1 MRGLRKLPVLVVS
14 SSFALGL
21 LAACGSGQDATKGAE
36 VQTAAPAESMR
47 YFMLD
52 GFEPTRLS
60 ADGGG
65 TEAGSRD
72 VAVTSLRGESGVRAR
87 VTVMGQTAVTDGA
100 SPTSPKV
107 SVGQD
112 QGSSAVVYGDF
123 GGGVQVAVTI
133 SDDPSRQAAEAGEAL
148 MTDLV
153 PVNPDR
159 IEDGLTAGSN
169 AGYRQIA
176 TEPPASSTT
185 ASSGGIELVT
195 VGDTEVKLGFRAIT
209 GSADLDMVAAPNV
222 GPIEHL
228 GNRDVVVL
236 DNGGAQGAGS
246 YLVFV
251 DDGYK
256 VTLSGPTT
264 ADRLRELVGSIKS
277 VDSAAW
283 EAAATKAFTTATAG
297 KPSFSMTD
305 DQSGAVSVWLG
316 EQSATGVACSDGST
330 SLASRCSYL
339 ASGSPVVVRIP
350 GAEMSLVLACNL
362 GAADD
367 VTLASVNGSPVAL
380 QQSGQCGSGFIAR
393 VESDDVA
400 TVSLGR
406 PTTPEVPDPQYTTA
420 FPAEVTK

>member
-1 MRGLRKLPVLVVS
+1 MRGLRKLTALVIS
-14 SSFALGL
+14 SGLALGV
-21 LAACGSGQDATKGAE
+21 LAACGSSDVATKGAK
-36 VQTAAPAESMR
+36 VQTAASPESMR
-47 YFMLD
+47 YFMVD
-52 GFEPTRLS
+52 GFEPTRLT

-87 VTVMGQTAVTDGA
+87 VTVLGQTAITDGA

-123 GGGVQVAVTI
+123 GGGVQAAVTI
-133 SDDPSRQAAEAGEAL
+133 SDDPSGKAARTGEAL
-148 MTDLV
+148 MTNLV

-159 IEDGLTAGSN
+159 IEDGLTASGNS
-169 AGYRQIA
+169 GYRQIA

-185 ASSGGIELVT
+185 ASSGGTELVT
-195 VGDTEVKLGFRAIT
+195 LGDTEVKLGFRAIT

-236 DNGGAQGAGS
+236 DNGGAQGTGA

-251 DDGYK
+251 EGGYK

-264 ADRLRELVGSIKS
+264 ADDLRELVGSVKA
-277 VDSAAW
+277 VDPAAW
-283 EAAATKAFTTATAG
+283 DAAATKAFTTATAG

-316 EQSATGVACSDGST
+316 EKSATGVACRDGST

-339 ASGSPVVVRIP
+339 ASGSPVVARIP
-350 GAEMSLVLACNL
+350 GPEGSLVLACNL

-367 VTLASVNGSPVAL
+367 VTSASVNSSPVAL
-380 QQSGQCGSGFIAR
+380 QQSGQCGSGFISQ
-393 VESDDVA
+393 VESDQVV

-406 PTTPEVPDPQYTTA
+406 PATPEFPDPQYTTA
-420 FPAEVTK
+420 FPAEVDK